1 MQVFPTHPSRES
13 LAGELHARPAIPIRA
28 PARISR
34 LAMLAPDRAAEE
46 AHLAALCTRHGVE
59 PPKPGATFFLAD
71 LGRIRLR
78 FERHTEFTGWN
89 FSADGA
95 DPADP
100 FGEMPIA
107 ELPPEWLATLP
118 GQAIAAVHVTLADA
132 PAETSGFAPQ
142 SLCGASVA
150 EGEALAF
157 TDFRLHADGFTHILL
172 AGCANPALAGRLA
185 QNLWE
190 IETYRQLALL
200 ALPAARAVGAK
211 LATVSDRLTAL
222 AAVRPED
229 DLTVERTALSELAD
243 VASDIE
249 HANALTAERF
259 SAAMAYYRL
268 VQRRLAELGEA
279 PVPGLPTLSR
289 FLERR
294 LDPAIATVTATGTR
308 ITALSTRAGRAVDL
322 LRTRVA
328 LSQEAQA
335 ERQLAALAET
345 GRAQLKLQQTV
356 EGLSAAAISYYV
368 LSVVGYALKPLPW
381 DLAGL
386 KGDAIVAALVPPV
399 VGLTWYMLRRRRDGA

>member
-1 MQVFPTHPSRES
+1 MHAFPTHPAREALS
-13 LAGELHARPAIPIRA
+13 GELHARPAIPIRA

-34 LAMLAPDRAAEE
+34 LAMLSPDRAAEE

-71 LGRIRLR
+71 LGKIRLR

-95 DPADP
+95 DPGDP

-118 GQAIAAVHVTLADA
+118 GQAIAAVHLTLADA
-132 PAETSGFAPQ
+132 PAEASGFAAQ

-150 EGEALAF
+150 EGAALAF

-172 AGCANPALAGRLA
+172 AGCGNPALAGRLA

-200 ALPAARAVGAK
+200 ALPAARAVGGK
-211 LATVSDRLTAL
+211 LAAASERLSAL
-222 AAVRPED
+222 AAGPAEH
-229 DLTVERTALSELAD
+229 DLSAERQALTDLAE
-243 VASDIE
+243 VAADIE

-259 SAAMAYYRL
+259 SAALAYHRL

-279 PVPGLPTLSR
+279 PLPGLPTLSR

-294 LDPAIATVTATGTR
+294 LDPAIATVTATGAR
-308 ITALSTRAGRAVDL
+308 IAALSVRAGRAVDL

-328 LSQEAQA
+328 LAQEAQA
-335 ERQLAALAET
+335 ERQLAALADT
-345 GRAQLKLQQTV
+345 GRAQLRLQQTV

-368 LSVVGYALKPLPW
+368 LSLLGYAIKPLPW
-381 DLAGL
+381 GAAGL
-386 KGDAIVAALVPPV
+386 QPETVLAALVPPIA
-399 VGLTWYMLRRRRDGA
+399 GFTWYMLRRRRGG